1 MKRLVCLKLHWFNCV
16 PCQACNFIK
25 KRLQHKCFP
34 VNIAKFLRTP
44 ILWNTATDYSSL
56 NAKLEA
62 YGFSYSSLKYLKSY
76 LDHRRQIINIS
87 NDLTSIFKG
96 VPQGSILGLL
106 LLDVFLSDLFLSV
119 TNSHLSNSVDTL
131 ML

>member
-1 MKRLVCLKLHWFNCV
+1 MKRLVCLKLHWFNCFS
-16 PCQACNFIK
+16 CQACNFIK

-106 LLDVFLSDLFLSV
+106 LLNVFLSDLFLSV